1 MDWTLVYASTYKCI
15 FNIFFCNIKNDILK
29 KKEHINGFFILKI
42 INQKKAMDF

>member
-1 MDWTLVYASTYKCI
+1 MLLPINAFLI
-15 FNIFFCNIKNDILK
+15 FFFCNIKNDILK